1 MRKQTKAT
9 NIPPKVKAAVYDR
22 DKGRCIICGQP
33 GDPVAHYISRAQGG
47 LGIEQNIVTLCWMCH
62 QTYDQSHRRDE
73 YRRYIKMYLQGKYPY
88 WNENKLTYR
97 KGYSNAE

>member
-47 LGIEQNIVTLCWMCH
+47 LGIEKNIVTLCWMCH
-62 QTYDQSHRRDE
+62 QTYDQSPKRGE
-73 YRRYIKMYLQGKYPY
+73 YRQHIRQYLKRKYPE
-88 WNENKLTYR
+88 WSENDLIYR
-97 KGYSNAE
+97 KEI